1 MKARSLV
8 LVLLLCGLAF
18 ALLTPPASA
27 APPPPGSGFIPVNSP
42 LPTGSAVA
50 GTVTAVKINHVTS
63 TGTGLVAS
71 GVAVVQTATG
81 TILASF
87 TNAPLVASGQ
97 CPILHLVLGPINL
110 NLLGLQVT
118 TNQIVLDITA
128 QSGPG
133 NLLGNLLCA
142 VTNLLNQNPL
152 NLTQIAGL
160 LNGILQLL

>member
-1 MKARSLV
+1 MKARSIV
-8 LVLLLCGLAF
+8 LALLLCTLAF
-18 ALLTPPASA
+18 GLLVSTASA
-27 APPPPGSGFIPVNSP
+27 QSGFIPVNSV
-42 LPTGSAVA
+42 LPNNA
-50 GTVTAVKINHVTS
+50 GTVTAVKINKVTS

-81 TILASF
+81 TVLASF
-87 TNAPLVASGQ
+87 TNAPLAASGS

-110 NLLGLQVT
+110 DLLGLQVT

-152 NLTQIAGL
+152 NLNQISTL
-160 LNGILQLL
+160 LNNILRLL